1 MTTAQE
7 LIDELL
13 KIRSQKEDLE
23 SQEAWIKEQLQ
34 GALALGELDSFETD
48 QGIYEFPNA
57 KYSRCERNTYK
68 YSKEAEKAISAI
80 KQKDIDSG
88 LASRNMTIYYQLRI
102 NNWTTALRSPSAVY
116 PRHKAQKN
124 TSDGV

>member
-7 LIDELL
+7 LIDELV
-13 KIRSQKEDLE
+13 KIRSQKQELED
-23 SQEAWIKEQLQ
+23 QETWLKEQLQ
-34 GALALGELDSFETD
+34 GALALGELDSFEIE
-48 QGIYEFPNA
+48 QGIYEFGNV

-88 LASRNMTIYYQLRI
+88 LASRNMTIYYQLR
-102 NNWTTALRSPSAVY
+102 V
-116 PRHKAQKN
+116 N
-124 TSDGV
+124 T